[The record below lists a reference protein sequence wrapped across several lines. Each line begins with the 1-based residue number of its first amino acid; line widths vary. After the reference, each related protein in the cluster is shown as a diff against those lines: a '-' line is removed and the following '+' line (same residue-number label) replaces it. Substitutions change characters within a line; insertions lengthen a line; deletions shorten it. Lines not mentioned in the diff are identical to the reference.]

1 MSGAVGAPKGELDI
15 GGVFESTTEIYKKSF
30 GTVWIV
36 ALILMVPTAII
47 VGLGQDN
54 TFLSLIGSLVQLIA
68 TAWLAGSIIRV
79 VQDVEADGR
88 VDLSFGEILGSVTGK
103 LISIILLQIVVGI
116 LVGIGFIF
124 CIIPGIFLMLMW
136 AVAIP
141 SMVVEDLGVF
151 DSMSRS
157 SDLTK
162 DNRMRILGVILVIL
176 AAYIV
181 LAIIGA
187 LLVAAVPILGIL
199 ALIVVGILVYPY
211 ISIIAAVLYFRLR
224 ELKEGVVAVVEET
237 VIVEETIDPNQPP
250 AGPAV

>member
-1 MSGAVGAPKGELDI
+1 MSGAVGAPKEGLDI
-15 GGVFESTTEIYKKSF
+15 GGVFEATTEIYKKSF

-47 VGLGQDN
+47 VGLTNDN
-54 TFLSLIGSLVQLIA
+54 TFLSLIGSLVQLVA

-88 VDLSFGEILGSVTGK
+88 VDLSFGEILGSVSGK
-103 LISIILLQIVVGI
+103 LVSIILLQIVVGI
-116 LVGIGFIF
+116 LVGIGFVF
-124 CIIPGIFLMLMW
+124 CIVPGVFLLLMW

-162 DNRMRILGVILVIL
+162 DNRMRILGVILVII
-176 AAYIV
+176 AAYIL

-199 ALIVVGILVYPY
+199 ALIVVGIVVYPY

-224 ELKEGVVAVVEET
+224 EMKEGAIGVVEET
-237 VIVEETIDPNQPP
+237 
-250 AGPAV
+250 